1 MIVQGPRI
9 LLIEDEPGMVLT
21 IRDRLRGEGYQV
33 TVCENGL
40 GGYETALKGGFDLI
54 LLDVMLPDKDGLAVC
69 RDLRAKGVDT
79 PVIMVT
85 AKSQIIDRVLGLKIG
100 ADDYLVKPFDFME
113 LTARM
118 EALLR
123 RRGGLFGAET
133 GQEKR
138 HRFGPFTLLVPEKEL
153 LHGEAPVDLSFQEFN
168 LLLFF
173 LKNRGSVLSR
183 EELLDGVWGY
193 HATPTTRTVDVH
205 VAWLRQ
211 KLKGGEGAYIQTVR
225 KHGYRFVG

>member
-123 RRGGLFGAET
+123 RRGGSSAPKRDRRSVT
-133 GQEKR
+133 GSAPS
-138 HRFGPFTLLVPEKEL
+138 PFWCRRRSSST
-153 LHGEAPVDLSFQEFN
+153 G
-168 LLLFF
+168 
-173 LKNRGSVLSR
+173 RR
-183 EELLDGVWGY
+183 RW
-193 HATPTTRTVDVH
+193 T
-205 VAWLRQ
+205 
-211 KLKGGEGAYIQTVR
+211 
-225 KHGYRFVG
+225 

>member
-1 MIVQGPRI
+1 M
-9 LLIEDEPGMVLT
+9 
-21 IRDRLRGEGYQV
+21 
-33 TVCENGL
+33 
-40 GGYETALKGGFDLI
+40 
-54 LLDVMLPDKDGLAVC
+54 
-69 RDLRAKGVDT
+69 
-79 PVIMVT
+79 
-85 AKSQIIDRVLGLKIG
+85 
-100 ADDYLVKPFDFME
+100 
-113 LTARM
+113 
-118 EALLR
+118 
-123 RRGGLFGAET
+123 
-133 GQEKR
+133 
-138 HRFGPFTLLVPEKEL
+138 
-153 LHGEAPVDLSFQEFN
+153 DLSFQEFN